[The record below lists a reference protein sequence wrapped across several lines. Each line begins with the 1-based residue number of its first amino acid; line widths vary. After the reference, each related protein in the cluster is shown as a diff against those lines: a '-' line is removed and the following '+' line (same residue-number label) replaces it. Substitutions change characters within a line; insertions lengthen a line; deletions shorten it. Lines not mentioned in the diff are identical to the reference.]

1 MSVTV
6 HWLFPAAENDRS
18 LLLYNY
24 SVAFTGCNSLQQRLR
39 RRKNNFLC
47 CISHFAMCIS
57 ENSWPGTSLLLESSL
72 KHHAGIMNLA
82 KLLKTQLVHCM
93 TLEEKK
99 KQ

>member
-1 MSVTV
+1 MIEVYCCTITV
-6 HWLFPAAENDRS
+6 WHSQVAIASNKDREEK
-18 LLLYNY
+18 
-24 SVAFTGCNSLQQRLR
+24 
-39 RRKNNFLC
+39 KNHFHC

-93 TLEEKK
+93 ALEEKK